1 MRCHSPE
8 SRLHCIQKNKKRGAG
23 EYRNIK
29 KSGKRDGCYS
39 REYVLST
46 VLLLVC
52 FLKNREFALL
62 GEVMSHCQKKGQDA
76 IHFSLSWRRL
86 LIHNVKKEKRSKR
99 WKREVVV
106 RKRVRTEG
114 SD

>member
-1 MRCHSPE
+1 MFLALFSCLSVF
-8 SRLHCIQKNKKRGAG
+8 SKVVSLHCWERSCLIVKK
-23 EYRNIK
+23 K
-29 KSGKRDGCYS
+29 DK
-39 REYVLST
+39 T
-46 VLLLVC
+46 P
-52 FLKNREFALL
+52 FTF
-62 GEVMSHCQKKGQDA
+62 
-76 IHFSLSWRRL
+76 LSWRRL